1 MTRTLSR
8 NIIANVAQTVLG
20 ALLLFALYRYINATL
35 GVERLGIWSV
45 VLATASAANLANLGL
60 SGGVVRFV
68 ARDRAR
74 GDLGR
79 AAQVVDTAAITLA
92 ALVGLVLPLLYP
104 LLARLL
110 PHLFQ
115 TEHLSEALSILPY
128 ALLSLWLTMVASVFS
143 GALDG
148 CERMDL
154 RAGLVIGGQ
163 LLLLPLAFWLVPRHG
178 LVGLAW
184 AQIGQGLLLILCGR
198 LLLRRALPGL
208 PVLPSRWRTPVL
220 REMLG
225 YGANI
230 QLATLFML
238 LLDPVTKALMARF
251 GGAAAAGY
259 FEMANQLVVRVR
271 GLIVMANQ
279 AVVPHAAVLAETA
292 PKRLQTLYYQ
302 NVRALVFVT
311 LPALTLLFAW
321 ASGASWLLT
330 GQYRAEFVS
339 VVALLVSASAI
350 HVFAGP
356 AFFIN
361 LGSGRVG
368 WNTLSHTAMGALNA
382 ALGWVLG
389 SLYGAAGV
397 AVGYALALVAGSL
410 VLIVAFHRQ
419 HELDWRL
426 GLGSEHGWLLSA
438 CAVVAAISCWKPL
451 HPQLDTL
458 DAIGVAQW
466 LAAPVILAIAAWT
479 HPLRREIWSGL
490 TMRKGLA

>member
-1 MTRTLSR
+1 
-8 NIIANVAQTVLG
+8 ANVAQTVLG
-20 ALLLFALYRYINATL
+20 ALLLFALYRYINTAL

-92 ALVGLVLPLLYP
+92 ALVGVLLPLLYP
-104 LLARLL
+104 SLAHLL

-115 TEHLSEALSILPY
+115 AEHLSDALSILPY
-128 ALLSLWLTMVASVFS
+128 ALLSLWVTMVASVFS

-184 AQIGQGLLLILCGR
+184 AQIGQGAFLLLGGR
-198 LLLRRALPGL
+198 LLLTKALPGL
-208 PVLPSRWRTPVL
+208 PLLPSRWRTPVL

-238 LLDPVTKALMARF
+238 MLDPVVKALMARF

-259 FEMANQLVVRVR
+259 FEMANQLVVKVR

-292 PKRLQTLYYQ
+292 PERLRELYRQ
-302 NVRALVFVT
+302 NVRALVFIA
-311 LPALTLLFAW
+311 LPTMTLLFAW
-321 ASGASWLLT
+321 AGGASWLLI
-330 GQYRAEFVS
+330 GDYRAEFVAILGLL
-339 VVALLVSASAI
+339 ALAWGANI
-350 HVFAGP
+350 FCGP
-356 AFFIN
+356 AYFIN

-368 WNTLSHTAMGALNA
+368 WNTLSHIVMGATNA
-382 ALGWVLG
+382 GFGWALGTV
-389 SLYGAAGV
+389 YGPTGVIAA
-397 AVGYALALVAGSL
+397 YAFALIAGSA
-410 VLIVAFHRQ
+410 VLIVAFQRQ
-419 HELDWRL
+419 HALNWRL
-426 GLGSEHGWLLSA
+426 GLGSEHGWLVMA
-438 CAVVAAISCWKPL
+438 CAIVAAISWWKPL
-451 HPQLDTL
+451 QPQFGSLDT
-458 DAIGVAQW
+458 IGVALW
-466 LAAPVILAIAAWT
+466 LAAPMILATAAWT
-479 HPLRREIWSGL
+479 HPLRKQLWSGW
-490 TMRKGLA
+490 TMRKRLA

>member
-1 MTRTLSR
+1 MTKSLSR
-8 NIIANVAQTVLG
+8 NIFANVAQTVLG
-20 ALLLFALYRYINATL
+20 ALLLFALYRYINAAL

-92 ALVGLVLPLLYP
+92 ALVGVFLPLLYA
-104 LLARLL
+104 LLARVL

-115 TEHLSEALSILPY
+115 AEHLIEALSILPY
-128 ALLSLWLTMVASVFS
+128 ALLSLWVTMVASVFS

-163 LLLLPLAFWLVPRHG
+163 LLLLPLAFWLVPHHG

-184 AQIGQGLLLILCGR
+184 AQIGQGAFLLLGGR
-198 LLLRRALPGL
+198 LILTKALPGL
-208 PVLPSRWRTPVL
+208 PLLPSGWRTSVL
-220 REMLG
+220 QEMLG

-230 QLATLFML
+230 QLATVFML
-238 LLDPVTKALMARF
+238 LLDPVVKALMARF

-259 FEMANQLVVRVR
+259 FEMANQLVLKVR

-292 PKRLQTLYYQ
+292 PDRLRDLYRQ
-302 NVRALVFVT
+302 NVRALVFIA
-311 LPALTLLFAW
+311 LPTMTLLFAW
-321 ASGASWLLT
+321 AGGASWLLI
-330 GQYRAEFVS
+330 GEYRAEFV
-339 VVALLVSASAI
+339 AMLGLLA
-350 HVFAGP
+350 FAWGTNIFCGP
-356 AFFIN
+356 AYFIN
-361 LGSGRVG
+361 LGSGSVH
-368 WNTLSHTAMGALNA
+368 WNTLAHIVMGATNA
-382 ALGWVLG
+382 VLGWTLG
-389 SLYGAAGV
+389 VLYGPTGVIAA
-397 AVGYALALVAGSL
+397 YAFALIAGS
-410 VLIVAFHRQ
+410 VMLIVAFHRQ
-419 HELDWRL
+419 RALDWHRDPVSGKGRL
-426 GLGSEHGWLLSA
+426 VAA
-438 CAVVAAISCWKPL
+438 CAVVVAISCWKPL
-451 HPQLDTL
+451 HPQFDSL
-458 DAIGVAQW
+458 DALAVAQW
-466 LAAPVILAIAAWT
+466 LIAPVILTVAAWT
-479 HPLRREIWSGL
+479 HPLRKEIWSGL